1 MKKPQRDYDSHVIAA
16 FEITKTTEVIF
27 YFDYYRGRIWAN
39 IRKFVKSE
47 RYTGPT
53 KDGVKFEL
61 KHLPSILKALE
72 QADIMRDTMADE
84 VFLRISKNQ
93 SVDLIVHASAYKG
106 TIGIDIREKYRMPD
120 GSEAWGRGLR
130 LDVEYLSDLIRSLML
145 MNSTKP
151 SLKELGPQA
160 CLDFG
165 MTGSKKQEFRVD
177 GVPDSLKEYFEAEEE
192 ND

>member
-1 MKKPQRDYDSHVIAA
+1 MKTPQRDYDSHVIAA
-16 FEITKTTEVIF
+16 FEITLTTEVIF

-53 KDGVKFEL
+53 KDGVKFDL

-72 QADIMRDTMADE
+72 EADTMRDTMADD
-84 VFLRISKNQ
+84 VFLRISKNR
-93 SVDLIVHASAYKG
+93 SVDLIVHASTFKG

-120 GSEAWGRGLR
+120 GSEGWGKGLR
-130 LDVEYLSDLIRSLML
+130 LGVEYLSDLIQALKL

-151 SLKELGPQA
+151 NLRELGPQA

-165 MTGSKKQEFRVD
+165 IKGDEKNESSVE
-177 GVPDSLKEYFEAEEE
+177 GVPANLKEYFEVEEE